1 MSFILNIIKVESS
14 TSEIGGNVNVEN
26 SNDSYLIWIK
36 YSLILIILATEIFL
50 ANNKFSG
57 LNFIAFVGSIL
68 TILLGFIS
76 ILEFPIILQKYV
88 KTHSTYTINWYNIS
102 SFEDVVNSICIYF
115 YSFAYHGGSLIII
128 KNFKDKTENGI
139 NGVLKA
145 SVLSSFFIYY
155 LIMIFGYLGT
165 LEETS
170 EIFINRGNSESIYLI
185 MGKILYSISLIFNI
199 AFTYVLSK
207 KFMQYCLTFGNDKK
221 LARNK

>member
-1 MSFILNIIKVESS
+1 MSFILDIINTDQV
-14 TSEIGGNVNVEN
+14 
-26 SNDSYLIWIK
+26 SNDATNELDNSFLLWVK

-76 ILEFPIILQKYV
+76 VLEFPIILQKYL
-88 KTHSTYTINWYNIS
+88 KTHSTYTVNYYNIS
-102 SFEDVVNSICIYF
+102 SFEDVVNAICVYF

-128 KNFKDKTENGI
+128 KNYKDRTEQGI
-139 NGVLKA
+139 NKVLKT
-145 SVLSSFFIYY
+145 SVVSSFFIYY
-155 LIMIFGYLGT
+155 LIMIFGYLST
-165 LEETS
+165 LEETK
-170 EIFINRGNSESIYLI
+170 EIFINRGNSASIYLLI
-185 MGKILYSISLIFNI
+185 GKILYSISLIFNI

-221 LARNK
+221 LSRNK